1 MVEKNA
7 IDFLVCAYS
16 MMKIMVFLLCSAQLG
31 QILSKVATE
40 LFVCLFVWT
49 KVHGLPTGRQ
59 SHLSFSRTS
68 NWIFT
73 LQKSC
78 EQLIFFIKCDFKMV
92 LTTFFFAF
100 LHTIKLPQYIWKGN
114 LLLLKCIPSFS
125 HERRILGPLL
135 ECRLWL
141 AVVHPTVKYTTISA
155 VFCIT
160 LVFKISLVL
169 K

>member
-1 MVEKNA
+1 M
-7 IDFLVCAYS
+7 
-16 MMKIMVFLLCSAQLG
+16 
-31 QILSKVATE
+31 SKVICFYLGWCGSILQIRTNTYNNKKIGSKSWLLTCSSNITLSLPLYTDSALKRELNFCNSCIFEPIYFFLSNATSKW
-40 LFVCLFVWT
+40 F
-49 KVHGLPTGRQ
+49 
-59 SHLSFSRTS
+59 
-68 NWIFT
+68 
-73 LQKSC
+73 
-78 EQLIFFIKCDFKMV
+78 

-155 VFCIT
+155 VFCRRIFQQRQIWI
-160 LVFKISLVL
+160 VNYYIKS
-169 K
+169 